1 MLKHPNIVAYKMK
14 KEVLMKQR
22 LQSILVWGVMFL
34 VMYIFYTRIH
44 PLVIYDIDDWTYISN
59 TRDALPLIG
68 NWNPSR
74 ILPEILMP
82 LSASL
87 SAYLIYPFV
96 GDYIMSMAY
105 VFAFILCSTILTYIY
120 LFNSILI
127 NKVKLDKKKSLLITI
142 IFLMM
147 HFWIFRSAPQDNIY
161 AFYSTNVTCYFYYI
175 IPSLYNIILIFLLE
189 LYPNVFNIN
198 FSEEPLKTGTILLAL
213 YLAIFSN
220 LFSSYILA
228 IWVGVKS
235 LISFVSNIHN
245 KNTVIGFLKNN
256 RLNIIIIGLWLISMI
271 YELSGGRAHS
281 LENTSYADMLKT
293 TVLLFSN
300 FYKKINPLFLKMCAA
315 ESILLLFF
323 IIRQKICF
331 SEKFKFVMQIV
342 LFGFASLLYIIML
355 CAKTMPGYIEHA
367 EVIIG
372 LTSIVIFCS
381 CIILAELT
389 IICNTISV
397 AFPIMCCIIFFN
409 INVPKQTFFESNSSH
424 IDWTIAYQ
432 VDNYIIK
439 QIKENEDQN
448 EIELHVPFHAS
459 EDNWPHSLFA
469 ADRFSQSLYKHGIIS
484 KKVKINMIPDR
495 NVNLKYGID
504 VQ

>member
-1 MLKHPNIVAYKMK
+1 
-14 KEVLMKQR
+14 
-22 LQSILVWGVMFL
+22 
-34 VMYIFYTRIH
+34 
-44 PLVIYDIDDWTYISN
+44 
-59 TRDALPLIG
+59 
-68 NWNPSR
+68 
-74 ILPEILMP
+74 
-82 LSASL
+82 
-87 SAYLIYPFV
+87 
-96 GDYIMSMAY
+96 
-105 VFAFILCSTILTYIY
+105 
-120 LFNSILI
+120 
-127 NKVKLDKKKSLLITI
+127 
-142 IFLMM
+142 M

-220 LFSSYILA
+220 LFSSYLLA

-235 LISFVSNIHN
+235 LISLVSNIHN
-245 KNTVIGFLKNN
+245 KNAVTGFLKNN
-256 RLNIIIIGLWLISMI
+256 RLNIIIISLWLISMI

-300 FYKKINPLFLKMCAA
+300 FYKKINPLFLKMCAV

-323 IIRQKICF
+323 VIRQKICF

-355 CAKTMPGYIEHA
+355 CAKTMPGYIERA
-367 EVIIG
+367 EVVIG

-389 IICNTISV
+389 IICNTINV

-409 INVPKQTFFESNSSH
+409 INVPEQTFFESNSSH